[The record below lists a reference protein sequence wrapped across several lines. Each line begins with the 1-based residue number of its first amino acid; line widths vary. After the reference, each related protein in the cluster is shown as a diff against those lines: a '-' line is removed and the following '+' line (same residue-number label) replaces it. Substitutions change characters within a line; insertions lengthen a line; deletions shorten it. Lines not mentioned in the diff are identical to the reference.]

1 MKVSAKEEYGL
12 RCMLQLARRQSEER
26 LGQSHQRPEPLS
38 LAEIARHEGLT
49 VAYVAKLI
57 ARLRRAG
64 LVRSVLGRS
73 GGYTLARDASEISV
87 LEVLGPL
94 GGKLYNTDYCNR
106 FAGDMKGCAHLDDCS
121 MRALW
126 GVVEGLLDRV
136 LGQTMLTDLIGTER
150 HALALLDGRSPAIMP
165 IVRRSR

>member
-12 RCMLQLARRQSEER
+12 RCMLLLARHQSED
-26 LGQSHQRPEPLS
+26 RPEPLS
-38 LAEIARHEGLT
+38 LAEMARHEGLT

-73 GGYTLARDASEISV
+73 GGYTLAREPSEISV
-87 LEVLGPL
+87 LEVLAPL
-94 GGKLYNTDYCNR
+94 GMKLYHTDYCNR
-106 FAGDMKGCAHLDDCS
+106 FAGDMKGCTHLEDCS

-126 GVVEGLLDRV
+126 GVVEGILDRV
-136 LGQTMLTDLIGTER
+136 LGQTMLTDLTGSER
-150 HALALLDGRSPAIMP
+150 HALALLDGRTPVITP
-165 IVRRSR
+165 IVRRER

>member
-12 RCMLQLARRQSEER
+12 RCMLLLAR
-26 LGQSHQRPEPLS
+26 HQNEDRPEPLS
-38 LAEIARHEGLT
+38 LAEMARHEGLT

-73 GGYTLARDASEISV
+73 GGYTLARDPSEISV
-87 LEVLGPL
+87 LQVLGPL
-94 GGKLYNTDYCNR
+94 GMKLYHTDYCNR
-106 FAGDMKGCAHLDDCS
+106 FAGDMKGCTHLDDCS

-136 LGQTMLTDLIGTER
+136 LGQTMLSDLIGSER
-150 HALALLDGRSPAIMP
+150 HALALLDGRTPVIMP
-165 IVRRSR
+165 IVRKER